1 MFTFEIISFASFV
14 VFFIISA
21 IFSVGAT
28 TEIKF
33 YWFISIFLFPIRTVN
48 PKSPNNQKPIFFYF
62 YTHFLLSLYIPVFS
76 TALVL
81 QISDIPWPFLR
92 PMGSLLSLTPPWGT
106 HLSAHSSFS
115 FSSST
120 CSSVRPCMLGG
131 SVIPCSANSSISVKI
146 KQ

>member
-33 YWFISIFLFPIRTVN
+33 YGFILIILFPIRTVN
-48 PKSPNNQKPIFFYF
+48 PKSPNNQKPIF